1 VQGVALATGIV
12 TAPAHGLGAFGAIV
26 SVRIKGYQIP
36 RGINAVWRATVLTA
50 DTVQLNHWIAPTN
63 PNVVAFGKNPT
74 IRKQV
79 YTYVSITGARIVRAT
94 SHYTGKPTELLGGR
108 RRTRRTSLAGQP
120 VAV

>member
-1 VQGVALATGIV
+1 
-12 TAPAHGLGAFGAIV
+12 V